1 MKAIKSLV
9 RAYRANFEMPMPE
22 EGVKM
27 NFYTALGIIAV
38 TCIMLPCCI
47 IVGYLSY
54 VMSLA
59 MILEGNKVNGIIAE
73 MHIIAAFSMILGM
86 AVVFN
91 VLFFSADREHLTAL
105 PIKSWELLAAKFNH
119 TFMAESVMEFL
130 VLLSMFIG
138 YFIAAL
144 GSYGL
149 WPSLHPIAIIA
160 AVIGTATTPLLPLI
174 YCTIISLILM
184 NVLKKVRSIKVFYR
198 SGTVLMLIFIALF
211 LWSFKDMGG
220 ITMDNFLNSMA
231 ADNNFF
237 LKICNVIF
245 FTTPLLCRAMADQD
259 IISLLLYIAGNAAGV
274 GIMLLLGRFLYQPGL
289 YAAAALGSVKR
300 RNSMERMKK
309 SLRKRSVFY
318 SYFKK
323 EWLVLI
329 RTRAYSSNCVF
340 INILWPAGI
349 AAFFLITKKNESI
362 QEFISLYREGY
373 ERASLILLCG
383 VILVSFIASA
393 MNTLATTAFTR
404 EGRHVDMIKYIPI
417 PYETQLKVKGAV
429 AVFITAPFLISSVI
443 VAGAYL
449 GFDAFQY
456 LAYIL
461 LALAALIM
469 ATVVGL
475 YMDSTSPHTLWEDEY
490 SALRG
495 NLNSFFNMAVTIVFS
510 ILLCGLAFLLYEL
523 LLIPLQA
530 VSVIIILLLIG
541 ADALLLTFG
550 SKAIIKNMEQLF

>member
-1 MKAIKSLV
+1 
-9 RAYRANFEMPMPE
+9 
-22 EGVKM
+22 
-27 NFYTALGIIAV
+27 
-38 TCIMLPCCI
+38 
-47 IVGYLSY
+47 
-54 VMSLA
+54 
-59 MILEGNKVNGIIAE
+59 
-73 MHIIAAFSMILGM
+73 
-86 AVVFN
+86 
-91 VLFFSADREHLTAL
+91 
-105 PIKSWELLAAKFNH
+105 
-119 TFMAESVMEFL
+119 MEFL

-149 WPSLHPIAIIA
+149 WPSLHPVAIIA

-245 FTTPLLCRAMADQD
+245 FTTPLLCRAIADQD

-309 SLRKRSVFY
+309 SLRKRSVFS